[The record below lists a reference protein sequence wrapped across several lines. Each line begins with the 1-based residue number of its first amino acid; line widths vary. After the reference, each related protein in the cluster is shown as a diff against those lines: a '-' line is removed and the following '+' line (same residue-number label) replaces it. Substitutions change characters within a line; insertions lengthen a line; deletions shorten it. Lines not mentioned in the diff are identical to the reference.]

1 MDDRGLV
8 ARARAGDLAAAGELL
23 ARHQRAA
30 YTTALRLLGAPADAE
45 DVAQEALVRAFTH
58 LAELQASEDFAPW
71 LRRIAVNLSL
81 NVLRRRGRIRFESLD
96 APPPAA
102 EGGATGRPEPVAA
115 GQRTPEEEA
124 LGAAEWTEL
133 EGLLRQLP
141 DEQRVAVVLRDVYG
155 YELAEVAALQRC
167 GLSAAKMRVSRGRA
181 ALRRLL
187 RESGPPAGGG
197 TATGPGTSPGAGP
210 PFEVRETGARSGA
223 GR

>member
-8 ARARAGDLAAAGELL
+8 ARARAGDLAAADELL
-23 ARHQRAA
+23 ARHQRTA
-30 YTTALRLLGAPADAE
+30 YTAALRLLGAPADAE

-58 LAELQASEDFAPW
+58 LAELHAGADFAPW

-102 EGGATGRPEPVAA
+102 RGEGGAAARPEPADE
-115 GQRTPEEEA
+115 GQRTPEEAA
-124 LGAAEWTEL
+124 LGAAEWGRL
-133 EGLLRQLP
+133 EGVLRRLP

-155 YELAEVAALQRC
+155 YDLAEVAALQRC

-187 RESGPPAGGG
+187 REAGPAAGGPAAAG
-197 TATGPGTSPGAGP
+197 SGGEPGDIPG
-210 PFEVRETGARSGA
+210 SGA
-223 GR
+223 AV

>member
-23 ARHQRAA
+23 TRHQRLA
-30 YTTALRLLGAPADAE
+30 YTAALRLVGAPADAE

-58 LAELQASEDFAPW
+58 LAELQEAEDFAPW

-102 EGGATGRPEPVAA
+102 GGGDRGRPEPADES
-115 GQRTPEEEA
+115 QRTPEAAA
-124 LGAAEWTEL
+124 LGAAEWAEW
-133 EGLLRQLP
+133 EGLLRRLP

-155 YELAEVAALQRC
+155 YDLAEVAALQRC

-181 ALRRLL
+181 ALRQLL
-187 RESGPPAGGG
+187 RESGPAAETAPRPA
-197 TATGPGTSPGAGP
+197 SGAGP
-210 PFEVRETGARSGA
+210 DSAAGPGDISGEGAA
-223 GR
+223 V